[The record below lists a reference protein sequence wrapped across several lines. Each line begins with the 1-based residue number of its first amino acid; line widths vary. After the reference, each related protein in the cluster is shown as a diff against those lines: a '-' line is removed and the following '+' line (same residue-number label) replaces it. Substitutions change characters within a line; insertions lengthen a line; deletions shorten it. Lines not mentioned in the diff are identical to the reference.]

1 MTDFGAQRRHWH
13 SCPRRTGSR
22 SKAKV
27 QTSYRCLRQGRPRH
41 QSSDYGLHLSAQTG
55 FRARPSRQRVNPA
68 GHRAIAAALV
78 AIGDTMAQILI
89 QFADRVDLVISD
101 AAGSA

>member
-13 SCPRRTGSR
+13 SCRRRTGSR
-22 SKAKV
+22 SKTKV
-27 QTSYRCLRQGRPRH
+27 QTSYRCGKAGPGTNPATTAFIYPRN
-41 QSSDYGLHLSAQTG
+41 
-55 FRARPSRQRVNPA
+55 RIPRRPSRQRVNPA

-89 QFADRVDLVISD
+89 QLADRVDLVISD